1 MAEVKIINNLFP
13 YNDRFKMRDRKQ
25 INMLVLHSTETPT
38 LELAREYGKQEIYEE
53 SSTGNAAHYYIDLD
67 GKIYRYV
74 EDNRIAFHVVGYNE
88 QSIGI
93 EIVNKGRYPHWFY
106 NNNQF
111 PAEEFKKE
119 QITALLNLLKNLKA
133 RFPGISR
140 LERHSVLD
148 QRTIPAEDNSDV
160 LIRRRIDPGPQFPWE
175 YVQNFWN
182 YLA

>member
-1 MAEVKIINNLFP
+1 MAEVKIINNLFS
-13 YNDRFKMRDRKQ
+13 YNDRFKMRDCKQ
-25 INMLVLHSTETPT
+25 INMIVLHSTETPT
-38 LELAREYGKQEIYEE
+38 LELAREYGEQEIYEE
-53 SSTGNAAHYYIDLD
+53 SRTGNAAHYYIDLD
-67 GKIYRYV
+67 GNIYRYV

-106 NNNQF
+106 NNSQF

-119 QITALLNLLKNLKA
+119 HITALLNLLKNLKA

-182 YLA
+182 HLA